1 MFSNKIKLSFTQVI
15 AGGYALIILA
25 GALLLMLPVASRSH
39 ETIPFIDALFTA
51 TSALCVTG
59 LVVYDTFTQF
69 TLFGQ
74 VVILSLIQIGGLG
87 FMSVAVLVSLALGK
101 KIGLRER
108 GLLMESINTFQLGG
122 VVRLFRRVL
131 LITLALESAGA
142 LVLAVRF
149 IPDFGLADG
158 LYYGVFHAISAL
170 CNAGFDLMGRVAP
183 YSSLVSYSKD
193 IAVNLALMG
202 LIIAGGLGFVVWD
215 DLTENSFHVSRYKLH
230 TKIVLFVSL
239 LLIFVPAG
247 LFWLLENDNTLLG
260 LNAGEKLLA
269 SLFSVITPRT
279 AGFNTVD
286 TAALTEGGSM
296 LTMLLMF
303 VGAGSGSTAGGI
315 KVTTAAV
322 IFLGVVSYIR
332 NREDLSIWGRRLE
345 GNIFWRAGSIA
356 ALYLFLTVTGG
367 FALLFLQDFSIK
379 DAMFESLS
387 AIGTVGLTTG
397 VTRELCRASRLII
410 LTLMYCGRVGGV
422 SVAMAVAPR
431 IRHSNIKK
439 PEERINVG

>member
-1 MFSNKIKLSFTQVI
+1 M
-15 AGGYALIILA
+15 
-25 GALLLMLPVASRSH
+25 
-39 ETIPFIDALFTA
+39 LFT
-51 TSALCVTG
+51 
-59 LVVYDTFTQF
+59 
-69 TLFGQ
+69 
-74 VVILSLIQIGGLG
+74 
-87 FMSVAVLVSLALGK
+87 
-101 KIGLRER
+101 
-108 GLLMESINTFQLGG
+108 
-122 VVRLFRRVL
+122 
-131 LITLALESAGA
+131 
-142 LVLAVRF
+142 
-149 IPDFGLADG
+149 
-158 LYYGVFHAISAL
+158 
-170 CNAGFDLMGRVAP
+170 
-183 YSSLVSYSKD
+183 
-193 IAVNLALMG
+193 
-202 LIIAGGLGFVVWD
+202 
-215 DLTENSFHVSRYKLH
+215 
-230 TKIVLFVSL
+230 SL
-239 LLIFVPAG
+239 LLILVPAG
-247 LFWLLENDNTLLG
+247 LFWFLESDNTLLG

-269 SLFSVITPRT
+269 SLFSVVTPRT

-322 IFLGVVSYIR
+322 IFLGIVSYIR

-345 GNIFWRAGSIA
+345 DNIFWRAGSIA

-397 VTRELCRASRLII
+397 VTRELCPASRLII